1 MPVYGYRCSRGH
13 HFELQQRITEPPL
26 TQCPECGA
34 PVTRVFYPVGII
46 FKGGGFYKTDSRGA
60 GTDGTITPADGAK
73 TETKADAKA
82 DSKGDGKADTKADTK
97 AKTGAD
103 AGSRPPAPSPPAKT
117 DEKPSTKKGAAC

>member
-13 HFELQQRITEPPL
+13 HFEIQQRITEPPL

-60 GTDGTITPADGAK
+60 SSDGSATPADGAK
-73 TETKADAKA
+73 TDTKTDSGTKAGS
-82 DSKGDGKADTKADTK
+82 SKPT
-97 AKTGAD
+97 
-103 AGSRPPAPSPPAKT
+103 APPPAKT
-117 DEKPSTKKGAAC
+117 EEKTSTEEGAA

>member
-13 HFELQQRITEPPL
+13 HFEVQQRITEAPL

-60 GTDGTITPADGAK
+60 SSDGSTAPADAPKTETK
-73 TETKADAKA
+73 TETKAETKTET
-82 DSKGDGKADTKADTK
+82 KTETKA
-97 AKTGAD
+97 A
-103 AGSRPPAPSPPAKT
+103 AKT
-117 DEKPSTKKGAAC
+117 DKATPKEGAA

>member
-13 HFELQQRITEPPL
+13 HFEVQQRITEAPL

-60 GTDGTITPADGAK
+60 SSDGATPAETSKTETKTETKPETK
-73 TETKADAKA
+73 TETKA
-82 DSKGDGKADTKADTK
+82 
-97 AKTGAD
+97 
-103 AGSRPPAPSPPAKT
+103 PAKKE
-117 DEKPSTKKGAAC
+117 EKASPKEGAA

>member
-1 MPVYGYRCSRGH
+1 MPVYGYRCTRGH
-13 HFELQQRITEPPL
+13 HFEIQQRITESPL

-60 GTDGTITPADGAK
+60 SSDGSITPTDSPK

-82 DSKGDGKADTKADTK
+82 KTDSKTKSASE
-97 AKTGAD
+97 G
-103 AGSRPPAPSPPAKT
+103 GSSAPAPPPPAKT
-117 DEKPSTKKGAAC
+117 DDKTSTKEGAA